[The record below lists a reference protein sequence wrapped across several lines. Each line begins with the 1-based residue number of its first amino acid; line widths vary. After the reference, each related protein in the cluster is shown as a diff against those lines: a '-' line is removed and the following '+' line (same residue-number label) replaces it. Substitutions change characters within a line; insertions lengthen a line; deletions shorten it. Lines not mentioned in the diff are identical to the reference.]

1 MRSTLIFLKITR
13 ILFLLRVNLLQL
25 IIKTQKPIPIKKKKL
40 IGLLYQIFPP

>member
-1 MRSTLIFLKITR
+1 MRSTLIFLKITS

-25 IIKTQKPIPIKKKKL
+25 IIKTQKPIPIKKKI